1 MRARFHV
8 AGRLTALSF
17 ALLLAAAGAAVPGES
32 AAQAPRS
39 GGELTFVVSAEPP
52 SYDGHR
58 ETSFALIHPVAPHY
72 STLLRV
78 DVANNLKIVGDLA
91 ESWTVSKDGL
101 VYTFTLHDGVR
112 FHDGS
117 LLTSAD
123 VKASYERIVNPP
135 AGVVSARK
143 ASYAAIDG
151 IEAADPRTVV
161 FRLKWPEASM
171 LANLASPWNFIYSVK
186 KLAQDPR
193 WPEKHIMGSGPFV
206 FVEHVPGSYWVAKK
220 NPSYFVKGL
229 PYLDGYRAV
238 FIRNTATN
246 VAAVRSG
253 QALIE
258 FRGYSPAQRDDLVRA
273 LGDKLTVQ
281 ESPWTCQLTVVFN
294 NEKPPFTDVRVRRA
308 LSLAID
314 RWQGSQVL
322 SKIAIVKEVGGLL
335 RPGSEFAAAEA
346 ELTQLPGFGKNIE
359 ASRAE
364 ARRLL
369 KEAGVPEGFTFV
381 FKNRDTQMP
390 YEPVG
395 IFLVDQWR
403 RVGLTAEHRPQET
416 AQFQGDLRSGNYDVS
431 MDFACDFM
439 DEPDLQLFKYL
450 SSEKSP
456 ANYARYRDP
465 VLDELYVKQARA
477 TDPAERRRLVRDF
490 ERRVI
495 QEAYQ
500 VPTVWWQRIVPHWSK
515 VRGWKVSP
523 SHYLGQ
529 DLRDVWLAE

>member
-1 MRARFHV
+1 MQIGFLVLALAISLV
-8 AGRLTALSF
+8 AAP
-17 ALLLAAAGAAVPGES
+17 ADI
-32 AAQAPRS
+32 AAQTPKR

-72 STLLRV
+72 STLLRF
-78 DVANNLKIVGDLA
+78 DTANYPKIVGDVA
-91 ESWTVSKDGL
+91 ESWTVSRDGL
-101 VYTFTLHDGVR
+101 VYTFKLRDGIK

-117 LLTSAD
+117 PLTSAD
-123 VKASYERIVNPP
+123 VKASYERIVDPP

-143 ASYAAIDG
+143 ASYVAIDK
-151 IEAADPRTVV
+151 IEAPDPRTVV
-161 FRLKWPEASM
+161 FRLKFPQASM
-171 LANLASPWNFIYSVK
+171 LANFASPWNFIYPAK
-186 KLAQDPR
+186 KLAEDPR
-193 WPEKHIMGSGPFV
+193 WPEKNIMGSGPFV
-206 FVEHVPGSYWVAKK
+206 FVEHVPGSHWVARR
-220 NPSYFVKGL
+220 NPNYFMKGL
-229 PYLDGYRAV
+229 PYLDGFRAV
-238 FIRNTATN
+238 FIRNTAAN

-273 LGDKLTVQ
+273 LGDKITVQ
-281 ESPWTCQLTVVFN
+281 ESPWICQLTVVFN
-294 NEKPPFTDVRVRRA
+294 NEKPPFNDARVRRA

-314 RWQGSQVL
+314 RWQGSEVL
-322 SKIAIVKEVGGLL
+322 SKIAIVKAVGGLM
-335 RPGSEFAAAEA
+335 RPGAEFAATEA
-346 ELTQLPGFGKNIE
+346 ELVELPGFGRNIE

-369 KEAGVPEGFTFV
+369 KEAGVPEGFRFV
-381 FKNRDTQMP
+381 FKNRDVQMP

-416 AQFQGDLRSGNYDVS
+416 AQFQGDLRSGNYEVS

-439 DEPDLQLFKYL
+439 DEPDLQLFKYV
-450 SSEKSP
+450 SSDKSP

-465 VLDELYVKQARA
+465 VLDDLYLKQARA
-477 TDPAERRRLVRDF
+477 TDAAERRRLIRQF
-490 ERRVI
+490 ERRVLE
-495 QEAYQ
+495 QAYQ
-500 VPTVWWQRIVPHWSK
+500 VPTIWWQRIVPHWNK
-515 VRGWKVSP
+515 VKGWHVSP

-529 DLRDVWLAE
+529 DLRDVWIGE